1 MRGVGQVSKDGNLN
15 LENDKN
21 EIDTYELNFRIPLL
35 IAAVVLFVIDVIVR
49 KFKWKDI
56 QGLFARKRKEGAV
69 K

>member
-1 MRGVGQVSKDGNLN
+1 MEKLIVSTSPHIHTKTTTQTIMRDMLIA
-15 LENDKN
+15 L
-21 EIDTYELNFRIPLL
+21 TPAW

-56 QGLFARKRKEGAV
+56 QGLFAKKRKEGAA